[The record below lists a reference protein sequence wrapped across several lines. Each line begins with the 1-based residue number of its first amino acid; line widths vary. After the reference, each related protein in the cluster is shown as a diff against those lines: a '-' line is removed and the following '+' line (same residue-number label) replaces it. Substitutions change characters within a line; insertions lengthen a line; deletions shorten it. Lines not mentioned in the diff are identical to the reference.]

1 MAKKVAYVVF
11 VGRKT
16 GIFTSWDEVKAQV
29 NGFPG
34 QKQQGYTSMADAE
47 AAWAAW
53 TSGSGAGNTGVCSAG
68 RVNSVAG
75 KTDVCSAGRVNSAA
89 GTTGVCSAG
98 RVNSAT
104 GTTGVV
110 HKISAGSKTGAG
122 SVEEAL
128 RTHELGENI
137 DANLIFP
144 HIDGPIAY
152 TDGSYNRMLERYAY
166 GTIIFPNPQDLTDQ
180 LQISGSGEVDE
191 YKTANNVAGEVLG
204 AVTAM
209 EFALEQ
215 GWKKITIFHDYNGLA
230 YWAKAMPGMTRRWQA
245 KTPIAQ
251 FYQKRYDELSQMIN
265 VDFFWV
271 RGHSRD
277 HYNDI
282 VDALAKR
289 ELGIPPELASI
300 EAELMPLAETHRD

>member
-1 MAKKVAYVVF
+1 LAKKVAYVVF

-53 TSGSGAGNTGVCSAG
+53 TSGSGAG
-68 RVNSVAG
+68 

-89 GTTGVCSAG
+89 GTTG
-98 RVNSAT
+98 T
-104 GTTGVV
+104 V

-152 TDGSYNRMLERYAY
+152 TDGSYNSMLERYAY
-166 GTIIFPNPQDLTDQ
+166 GTIIFPNPQDLTNQ

-251 FYQKRYDELSQMIN
+251 YYQKRYDELSQMID

>member
-68 RVNSVAG
+68 RVNS
-75 KTDVCSAGRVNSAA
+75 
-89 GTTGVCSAG
+89 
-98 RVNSAT
+98 AT
-104 GTTGVV
+104 GTTGTV

-152 TDGSYNRMLERYAY
+152 TDGSYNSMLERYAY

-251 FYQKRYDELSQMIN
+251 YYQLSLI
-265 VDFFWV
+265 
-271 RGHSRD
+271 H
-277 HYNDI
+277 I
-282 VDALAKR
+282 
-289 ELGIPPELASI
+289 
-300 EAELMPLAETHRD
+300 

>member
-68 RVNSVAG
+68 RVNSAV
-75 KTDVCSAGRVNSAA
+75 GR
-89 GTTGVCSAG
+89 
-98 RVNSAT
+98 T
-104 GTTGVV
+104 GTV

-152 TDGSYNRMLERYAY
+152 TDGSYNSMLERYAY

-251 FYQKRYDELSQMIN
+251 YYQKRYDELSQMID

-282 VDALAKR
+282 VDSLAKR

>member
-53 TSGSGAGNTGVCSAG
+53 TSGSGAGTTG
-68 RVNSVAG
+68 
-75 KTDVCSAGRVNSAA
+75 VCSAGRVNSAA
-89 GTTGVCSAG
+89 GTTG
-98 RVNSAT
+98 T
-104 GTTGVV
+104 V

-152 TDGSYNRMLERYAY
+152 TDGSYNSMLERYAY

-251 FYQKRYDELSQMIN
+251 YYQKRYDELSQMID

-300 EAELMPLAETHRD
+300 EAELIPLTETHRD

>member
-1 MAKKVAYVVF
+1 MAKKDAYVVF

-68 RVNSVAG
+68 RVNS
-75 KTDVCSAGRVNSAA
+75 AA
-89 GTTGVCSAG
+89 GTTG
-98 RVNSAT
+98 T
-104 GTTGVV
+104 V

-152 TDGSYNRMLERYAY
+152 TDGSYNSMLERYAY

-251 FYQKRYDELSQMIN
+251 YYQKRYDELSQMID

-300 EAELMPLAETHRD
+300 EAGLMPLAETHRD

>member
-53 TSGSGAGNTGVCSAG
+53 TSGSGAGRTGVCSAE
-68 RVNSVAG
+68 
-75 KTDVCSAGRVNSAA
+75 RVNSA
-89 GTTGVCSAG
+89 VG
-98 RVNSAT
+98 RT
-104 GTTGVV
+104 GTV

-152 TDGSYNRMLERYAY
+152 TDGSYNSMLERYAY

-251 FYQKRYDELSQMIN
+251 YYQKRYDELSQMID

>member
-68 RVNSVAG
+68 RVNSAV
-75 KTDVCSAGRVNSAA
+75 GR
-89 GTTGVCSAG
+89 
-98 RVNSAT
+98 T
-104 GTTGVV
+104 GTV

-152 TDGSYNRMLERYAY
+152 TDGSYNSMLERYAY

-251 FYQKRYDELSQMIN
+251 FYQKRYDELSQIID

>member
-53 TSGSGAGNTGVCSAG
+53 TSGSGAGTTGVGSE
-68 RVNSVAG
+68 G
-75 KTDVCSAGRVNSAA
+75 KVNSAV
-89 GTTGVCSAG
+89 GTTG
-98 RVNSAT
+98 T
-104 GTTGVV
+104 V

-152 TDGSYNRMLERYAY
+152 TDGSYNSMLERYAY

-251 FYQKRYDELSQMIN
+251 YYQKRYDELSQMID

-300 EAELMPLAETHRD
+300 GAELMPLAETHRD

>member
-16 GIFTSWDEVKAQV
+16 GIFNSWDEVKAQV

-68 RVNSVAG
+68 RVNS
-75 KTDVCSAGRVNSAA
+75 
-89 GTTGVCSAG
+89 
-98 RVNSAT
+98 AT
-104 GTTGVV
+104 GTTGTV

-152 TDGSYNRMLERYAY
+152 TDGSYNSMLERYAY

-251 FYQKRYDELSQMIN
+251 YYQKRYDELSQMID

>member
-68 RVNSVAG
+68 RVNS
-75 KTDVCSAGRVNSAA
+75 
-89 GTTGVCSAG
+89 
-98 RVNSAT
+98 AT
-104 GTTGVV
+104 GTTGTV

-152 TDGSYNRMLERYAY
+152 TDGSYNSMLERYAY

-251 FYQKRYDELSQMIN
+251 YYQKRYDELSQMID

>member
-16 GIFTSWDEVKAQV
+16 GIFTSWDAVTAEVT
-29 NGFPG
+29 GFPG

-53 TSGSGAGNTGVCSAG
+53 TSGSGAGTTGVCNAG
-68 RVNSVAG
+68 RVNSV
-75 KTDVCSAGRVNSAA
+75 A

-98 RVNSAT
+98 IVNSAA
-104 GTTGVV
+104 GTTGTV

-152 TDGSYNRMLERYAY
+152 TDGSYNSMLERYAY

-215 GWKKITIFHDYNGLA
+215 GWKKITIFHDYNGGA

-251 FYQKRYDELSQMIN
+251 YYQKRYDELSQMID

-300 EAELMPLAETHRD
+300 EAELIPLTETHRD

>member
-53 TSGSGAGNTGVCSAG
+53 TSGSGAGT
-68 RVNSVAG
+68 
-75 KTDVCSAGRVNSAA
+75 TDVCSAGRVNSAA
-89 GTTGVCSAG
+89 GTTG
-98 RVNSAT
+98 T
-104 GTTGVV
+104 V

-152 TDGSYNRMLERYAY
+152 TDGSYNSMLGRYAY

-245 KTPIAQ
+245 KMPIAQ
-251 FYQKRYDELSQMIN
+251 YYQKRYDELSQMID

>member
-53 TSGSGAGNTGVCSAG
+53 TSGSGAGT
-68 RVNSVAG
+68 
-75 KTDVCSAGRVNSAA
+75 TDVCSAGRVNSAA
-89 GTTGVCSAG
+89 GTTG
-98 RVNSAT
+98 T
-104 GTTGVV
+104 V

-152 TDGSYNRMLERYAY
+152 TDGSYNSMLGRYAY

-251 FYQKRYDELSQMIN
+251 YYQKRYDELSQMID

-300 EAELMPLAETHRD
+300 EAELIPLTETHRD

>member
-68 RVNSVAG
+68 RVNS
-75 KTDVCSAGRVNSAA
+75 AA
-89 GTTGVCSAG
+89 GTTG
-98 RVNSAT
+98 T
-104 GTTGVV
+104 V

-152 TDGSYNRMLERYAY
+152 TDGSYNSMLERYAY

-251 FYQKRYDELSQMIN
+251 YYQKRYDELSQMID

-300 EAELMPLAETHRD
+300 EAGLMPLAETHRD

>member
-53 TSGSGAGNTGVCSAG
+53 TSGSGAGTTGVC
-68 RVNSVAG
+68 N
-75 KTDVCSAGRVNSAA
+75 AGRVNSAA
-89 GTTGVCSAG
+89 GTTG
-98 RVNSAT
+98 T
-104 GTTGVV
+104 V

-152 TDGSYNRMLERYAY
+152 TDGSYNSMLGRYAY

-251 FYQKRYDELSQMIN
+251 YYQKRYDELSQMID

>member
-34 QKQQGYTSMADAE
+34 QKQQGYTSMEDAE

-53 TSGSGAGNTGVCSAG
+53 TSGSGAGT
-68 RVNSVAG
+68 
-75 KTDVCSAGRVNSAA
+75 TD
-89 GTTGVCSAG
+89 VCSAG

-104 GTTGVV
+104 GTTGTV

-152 TDGSYNRMLERYAY
+152 TDGSYNSMLERYAY

-251 FYQKRYDELSQMIN
+251 YYQKRYDELSQMID

>member
-53 TSGSGAGNTGVCSAG
+53 TSGSGAGTTGVC
-68 RVNSVAG
+68 N
-75 KTDVCSAGRVNSAA
+75 AGRVNSAA
-89 GTTGVCSAG
+89 GTTG
-98 RVNSAT
+98 T
-104 GTTGVV
+104 V

-152 TDGSYNRMLERYAY
+152 TDGSYNSMLERYAY

-251 FYQKRYDELSQMIN
+251 YYQKRYDELSQMID

-300 EAELMPLAETHRD
+300 EAGLMPLAETHRD

>member
-53 TSGSGAGNTGVCSAG
+53 TSGSGAGYTG
-68 RVNSVAG
+68 
-75 KTDVCSAGRVNSAA
+75 VCSAGRVNSAA
-89 GTTGVCSAG
+89 GTTG
-98 RVNSAT
+98 T
-104 GTTGVV
+104 V

-152 TDGSYNRMLERYAY
+152 TDGSYNSMLGRYAY

-251 FYQKRYDELSQMIN
+251 YYQKRYDELSQMID

>member
-68 RVNSVAG
+68 RVNS
-75 KTDVCSAGRVNSAA
+75 AA
-89 GTTGVCSAG
+89 GTTG
-98 RVNSAT
+98 T
-104 GTTGVV
+104 V

-152 TDGSYNRMLERYAY
+152 TDGSYNSMLGRYAY

-251 FYQKRYDELSQMIN
+251 YYQNRYDELSQMID

>member
-53 TSGSGAGNTGVCSAG
+53 TSGSGAGYTG
-68 RVNSVAG
+68 
-75 KTDVCSAGRVNSAA
+75 VCSAGRVNSAA
-89 GTTGVCSAG
+89 GTTG
-98 RVNSAT
+98 T
-104 GTTGVV
+104 V

-128 RTHELGENI
+128 RTHALGENI

-152 TDGSYNRMLERYAY
+152 TDGSYNSMLERYAY

-204 AVTAM
+204 AVSAM

-251 FYQKRYDELSQMIN
+251 YYQKRYDELSQMID

-300 EAELMPLAETHRD
+300 EAELIPLTETHRD

>member
-1 MAKKVAYVVF
+1 
-11 VGRKT
+11 
-16 GIFTSWDEVKAQV
+16 
-29 NGFPG
+29 
-34 QKQQGYTSMADAE
+34 MADAE

-68 RVNSVAG
+68 RVNSAV
-75 KTDVCSAGRVNSAA
+75 GR
-89 GTTGVCSAG
+89 
-98 RVNSAT
+98 T
-104 GTTGVV
+104 GTV

-128 RTHELGENI
+128 RTHELGENV

-152 TDGSYNRMLERYAY
+152 TDGSYNSMLERYAY

-251 FYQKRYDELSQMIN
+251 YYQKRYDELSQMID

>member
-47 AAWAAW
+47 ATWAAW
-53 TSGSGAGNTGVCSAG
+53 TSGSG
-68 RVNSVAG
+68 AG

-89 GTTGVCSAG
+89 GTTG
-98 RVNSAT
+98 T
-104 GTTGVV
+104 V
-110 HKISAGSKTGAG
+110 HRITAGSKTGAG

-152 TDGSYNRMLERYAY
+152 TDGSYNSMLERYAY

-191 YKTANNVAGEVLG
+191 YKTANNVAGEVFG

-209 EFALEQ
+209 EFAL
-215 GWKKITIFHDYNGLA
+215 
-230 YWAKAMPGMTRRWQA
+230 
-245 KTPIAQ
+245 
-251 FYQKRYDELSQMIN
+251 
-265 VDFFWV
+265 
-271 RGHSRD
+271 
-277 HYNDI
+277 
-282 VDALAKR
+282 
-289 ELGIPPELASI
+289 
-300 EAELMPLAETHRD
+300 

>member
-53 TSGSGAGNTGVCSAG
+53 TSGSGAGYTGVCSAE
-68 RVNSVAG
+68 
-75 KTDVCSAGRVNSAA
+75 RVNSAA
-89 GTTGVCSAG
+89 GKTD
-98 RVNSAT
+98 
-104 GTTGVV
+104 VV
-110 HKISAGSKTGAG
+110 HRISAGSKTGAG

-152 TDGSYNRMLERYAY
+152 TDGSYNSMLERYAY

-251 FYQKRYDELSQMIN
+251 YYQKGYDELSQMID
-265 VDFFWV
+265 VDFLWV

-300 EAELMPLAETHRD
+300 EAELIPLTETHRD

>member
-53 TSGSGAGNTGVCSAG
+53 TSGSGAGTTGVGSE
-68 RVNSVAG
+68 G
-75 KTDVCSAGRVNSAA
+75 KVNSAA
-89 GTTGVCSAG
+89 GTTG
-98 RVNSAT
+98 T
-104 GTTGVV
+104 V

-152 TDGSYNRMLERYAY
+152 TDGSYNSMLERYAY

-251 FYQKRYDELSQMIN
+251 FYQKRYDELSQMID

>member
-53 TSGSGAGNTGVCSAG
+53 TSGSGAGT
-68 RVNSVAG
+68 
-75 KTDVCSAGRVNSAA
+75 TD
-89 GTTGVCSAG
+89 VCSAG

-104 GTTGVV
+104 GTTGTV

-152 TDGSYNRMLERYAY
+152 TDGSYNSMLERYAY

-251 FYQKRYDELSQMIN
+251 YYQKRYDELSQMID

-300 EAELMPLAETHRD
+300 EAELIPLAETHRD

>member
-68 RVNSVAG
+68 RVNS
-75 KTDVCSAGRVNSAA
+75 
-89 GTTGVCSAG
+89 
-98 RVNSAT
+98 AT
-104 GTTGVV
+104 GTTGTV

-152 TDGSYNRMLERYAY
+152 TDGSYNSMLERYAY

-251 FYQKRYDELSQMIN
+251 YYQKRYDELSQMID

-289 ELGIPPELASI
+289 EIGIPPELASI

>member
-53 TSGSGAGNTGVCSAG
+53 TSGSGAGT
-68 RVNSVAG
+68 
-75 KTDVCSAGRVNSAA
+75 TDVCSAGRVNSAA
-89 GTTGVCSAG
+89 GTTG
-98 RVNSAT
+98 T
-104 GTTGVV
+104 V

-152 TDGSYNRMLERYAY
+152 TDGSYNSMLERYAY

-245 KTPIAQ
+245 KMPIAQ
-251 FYQKRYDELSQMIN
+251 YYQKRYDELSQMID

>member
-1 MAKKVAYVVF
+1 MAKKVVYVVF

-53 TSGSGAGNTGVCSAG
+53 TSGSGAG
-68 RVNSVAG
+68 
-75 KTDVCSAGRVNSAA
+75 KTD
-89 GTTGVCSAG
+89 VCSAG

-104 GTTGVV
+104 GTTGTV

-152 TDGSYNRMLERYAY
+152 TDGSYNSMLGRYAY

-251 FYQKRYDELSQMIN
+251 YYQKRYDELSQMID

>member
-53 TSGSGAGNTGVCSAG
+53 TSGSGAG
-68 RVNSVAG
+68 
-75 KTDVCSAGRVNSAA
+75 K
-89 GTTGVCSAG
+89 TGVCSAG

-104 GTTGVV
+104 GTTGTV

-152 TDGSYNRMLERYAY
+152 TDGSYNSMLERYAY

-251 FYQKRYDELSQMIN
+251 YYQKRYDELSQMID

>member
-53 TSGSGAGNTGVCSAG
+53 TSGSGAG
-68 RVNSVAG
+68 
-75 KTDVCSAGRVNSAA
+75 
-89 GTTGVCSAG
+89 TTGVCNAG

-104 GTTGVV
+104 GTTGTV

-152 TDGSYNRMLERYAY
+152 TDGSYNSMLERYAY

-251 FYQKRYDELSQMIN
+251 YYQKRYDELSQMID

-300 EAELMPLAETHRD
+300 EAELMPLTETHRD

>member
-53 TSGSGAGNTGVCSAG
+53 TSGSGAGNTGVC
-68 RVNSVAG
+68 N
-75 KTDVCSAGRVNSAA
+75 
-89 GTTGVCSAG
+89 AG

-104 GTTGVV
+104 GTTGTV
-110 HKISAGSKTGAG
+110 HRITAGSKTGAG

-152 TDGSYNRMLERYAY
+152 TDGSYNSMLERYAY

-215 GWKKITIFHDYNGLA
+215 GWEKITIFHDYNGLA

-251 FYQKRYDELSQMIN
+251 YYQKRYDELSQMID

>member
-53 TSGSGAGNTGVCSAG
+53 TSGSGAG
-68 RVNSVAG
+68 

-89 GTTGVCSAG
+89 GTTG
-98 RVNSAT
+98 T
-104 GTTGVV
+104 V

-152 TDGSYNRMLERYAY
+152 TDGSYNSMLERYAY

-251 FYQKRYDELSQMIN
+251 YYQKRYDELSQMID

>member
-53 TSGSGAGNTGVCSAG
+53 TSGSGAG
-68 RVNSVAG
+68 

-89 GTTGVCSAG
+89 GTTG
-98 RVNSAT
+98 T
-104 GTTGVV
+104 V

-152 TDGSYNRMLERYAY
+152 TDGSYNSMLERYAY
-166 GTIIFPNPQDLTDQ
+166 GTIIFPDPQDLTDQ

-251 FYQKRYDELSQMIN
+251 YYQKRYDELSQMID

>member
-53 TSGSGAGNTGVCSAG
+53 TSGSGAG
-68 RVNSVAG
+68 
-75 KTDVCSAGRVNSAA
+75 KTD
-89 GTTGVCSAG
+89 VCSAG

-104 GTTGVV
+104 GTTGVA
-110 HKISAGSKTGAG
+110 HKITAGSKTGAG

-152 TDGSYNRMLERYAY
+152 TDGSYNSMLERYAY

-251 FYQKRYDELSQMIN
+251 YYQKRYDELSQMID

>member
-68 RVNSVAG
+68 RVNS
-75 KTDVCSAGRVNSAA
+75 AA
-89 GTTGVCSAG
+89 GTTG
-98 RVNSAT
+98 T
-104 GTTGVV
+104 V

-152 TDGSYNRMLERYAY
+152 TDGSYNSMLERYAY
-166 GTIIFPNPQDLTDQ
+166 GTIIFPDPQDLTDQ

-251 FYQKRYDELSQMIN
+251 YYQKRYDELSQMID

>member
-53 TSGSGAGNTGVCSAG
+53 TSGSGAGT
-68 RVNSVAG
+68 
-75 KTDVCSAGRVNSAA
+75 TDVCSAGRVNSAV
-89 GTTGVCSAG
+89 GTTG
-98 RVNSAT
+98 T
-104 GTTGVV
+104 V

-152 TDGSYNRMLERYAY
+152 TDGSYNSMLERYAY

-245 KTPIAQ
+245 KMPIAQ
-251 FYQKRYDELSQMIN
+251 YYQKRYDELSQMID

>member
-68 RVNSVAG
+68 RVY
-75 KTDVCSAGRVNSAA
+75 SAVGR
-89 GTTGVCSAG
+89 
-98 RVNSAT
+98 T
-104 GTTGVV
+104 GTV

-152 TDGSYNRMLERYAY
+152 TDGSYNSMLERYAY

-251 FYQKRYDELSQMIN
+251 FYQKRYDELSQMID